1 MYRNVFITSLNRG
14 HIKIDIKKT
23 ILTKKNIPKY
33 IKL

>member
-23 ILTKKNIPKY
+23 ILTKKIYQNI
-33 IKL
+33 